1 MIVDRYITRQ
11 ITSPMLLIIG
21 LLVALFVTYS
31 LTRFLTDAATGLLN
45 LAEVSRVTGLRGA
58 IALEVLIPISLYV
71 AIVMGL
77 GRLYSEYEMDALRSA
92 GVSRARLLRPI
103 LLLAVGVALVVWVA
117 SLVIRPWAYSSIYAL
132 EAQAEAS
139 DELARIKPGQFYH
152 YENQDR
158 TVFVRDRGKSADDL
172 RGVFV
177 RTRDGEGVEV
187 IASATGRVR
196 EFVTETEHEL
206 QLLDARV
213 FRAERGDFNLL
224 GEFAEFRLSIPVAV
238 ITPPPYKSKSAS
250 SSQLARSNDFDDKAE
265 FQWRLSTGLSAL
277 LLALLAVPLSH
288 SLPRQGRYAKV
299 MIAVGIYAAYYILL
313 GVARTWVE
321 QGTASTLFWA
331 PGLLA
336 VVVVLAYAP
345 WRRGEL

>member
-1 MIVDRYITRQ
+1 MIVDRYIARQ

-45 LAEVSRVTGLRGA
+45 LAEVSKVTGYRGA
-58 IALEVLIPISLYV
+58 IALEVLIPISLYI

-77 GRLYSEYEMDALRSA
+77 GRLYSDYEMDALRSA

-103 LLLAVGVALVVWVA
+103 VMLAVAVAAIVWVA
-117 SLVIRPWAYSSIYAL
+117 SLVIRPWAYSSIYQL

-139 DELARIKPGQFYH
+139 DELSRIKAGQFYH
-152 YENQDR
+152 YDDQDR
-158 TVFVRDRGKSADDL
+158 TVYVRSRGRKSDEL
-172 RGVFV
+172 VGVFV
-177 RTRDGEGVEV
+177 RTRTGDAVEV
-187 IASATGRVR
+187 IASAKGMVR
-196 EFVTETEHEL
+196 EFVTPTEHEL
-206 QLLDARV
+206 RLLNARIL
-213 FRAERGDFNLL
+213 RAERDDFNLL
-224 GEFAEFRLSIPVAV
+224 GEFAEFRLSIPAAV
-238 ITPPPYKSKSAS
+238 VTPPPYKSKSAS
-250 SSQLARSNDFDDKAE
+250 SVELSGSDNADDRAE

-299 MIAVGIYAAYYILL
+299 MIAVGIYAAYYILM
-313 GVARTWVE
+313 GVGRTWVE
-321 QGTASTLFWA
+321 QGTQPTLLWVPA
-331 PGLLA
+331 LLF
-336 VVVVLAYAP
+336 VVVIIAYAP